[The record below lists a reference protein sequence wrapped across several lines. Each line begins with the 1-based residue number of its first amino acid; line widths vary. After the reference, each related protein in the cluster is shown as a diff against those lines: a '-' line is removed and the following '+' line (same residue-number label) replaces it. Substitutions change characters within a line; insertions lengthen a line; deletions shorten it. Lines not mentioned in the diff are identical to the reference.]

1 MNIYEVSSYHF
12 GIHRRGEVSEEVLTH
27 LVSYIYTLFNQ
38 EVTLSSRS
46 HLQMRQNND
55 ITYNL
60 NLNRKRLTYPVKIH
74 SYKQQPDIIDKC
86 VVYK

>member
-1 MNIYEVSSYHF
+1 MCMYITLCKVSSYHF
-12 GIHRRGEVSEEVLTH
+12 GIHSRGEVSLWLLTH

-46 HLQMRQNND
+46 HLQVRQNND

-60 NLNRKRLTYPVKIH
+60 NLNRKYET
-74 SYKQQPDIIDKC
+74 SYISSENTFI
-86 VVYK
+86 